1 MRVRSVPVALVLML
15 PLLLGGCVAAVIP
28 LAAGGVLAGKDELGL
43 SRKDEARPQRSDAPP
58 EPEPVAITAP
68 VPEPVTEAT
77 LADTDDSPEAPA
89 SELPPTTVPAAA
101 QTPSADMAPPAIIA
115 RTPVSSSASPP
126 APALDSRAYDALYTY
141 VDQQARRDPVELPR
155 QSALLLAPGS
165 LSPVRT
171 NCSIRP
177 PALLIDLDPAD
188 RVFDPDLSPAPNP
201 ALSQMLASLRL
212 QAIDVF
218 WISKIAA
225 VRAGAVRKALV
236 DSGLDPAG
244 RDGLLLMRKLDDRKQ
259 LRRRELD
266 ETHCVVAIAGD
277 TRADFDELYL
287 YLKDTAAAQSLEELI
302 GAGWFLAPL
311 PLTEGTPP

>member
-1 MRVRSVPVALVLML
+1 MRARIFPVVLALML
-15 PLLLGGCVAAVIP
+15 PPLLGGCVAAVIP
-28 LAAGGVLAGKDELGL
+28 LAAGGVLAGKEDLGL
-43 SRKDEARPQRSDAPP
+43 SRKDEARPQPIDAPT
-58 EPEPVAITAP
+58 EPEPAAVTAP
-68 VPEPVTEAT
+68 VPEPVTEAM
-77 LADTDDSPEAPA
+77 LAGTGDSPEAQA
-89 SELPPTTVPAAA
+89 SELPPAPLAEAPET
-101 QTPSADMAPPAIIA
+101 PPAVIVP
-115 RTPVSSSASPP
+115 TPVSPP

-155 QSALLLAPGS
+155 QSALLQAPGS

-188 RVFDPDLSPAPNP
+188 RAFDPDLSPAPNP

-212 QAIDVF
+212 QGIDVF
-218 WISKIAA
+218 WISQIAA
-225 VRAGAVRKALV
+225 VRAGPVRKALI
-236 DSGLDPAG
+236 DSGMDPAG

-266 ETHCVVAIAGD
+266 ETHCVIAIAGD
-277 TRADFDELYL
+277 SRADFDELYL
-287 YLKDTAAAQSLEELI
+287 YLKDTATAQSLEELI